1 MIQIYINSR
10 GRELPGNYN
19 HVLMSELFHV
29 QSSKWYTIANDHMT
43 TIYGEIEAFVKA
55 VLNHITRD
63 GQILA
68 ELLEIT
74 KLSLQKSKHAG
85 DEELLRLCQDEKQQP
100 ITYNHYYTDN
110 VQNARQESTRN
121 LIKKAMNE
129 ASIDDW
135 NGRLHIS
142 NNTVD
147 AEKLLASVQKRIIVD
162 MDVQACTEA
171 LAGLSAYYKASP
183 PLKTL
188 RNANQL
194 RWP

>member
-1 MIQIYINSR
+1 MNQIYINSR

-29 QSSKWYTIANDHMT
+29 QSSRWYTIANDHMT
-43 TIYGEIEAFVKA
+43 TLYGEIEAFVKA

-129 ASIDDW
+129 ASVNDW

-142 NNTVD
+142 NNAVD

-183 PLKTL
+183 PLKTS
-188 RNANQL
+188 RNANRL

>member
-1 MIQIYINSR
+1 MNQIYINSR

-29 QSSKWYTIANDHMT
+29 QSSRWYTIANDHMT
-43 TIYGEIEAFVKA
+43 TLYGEIEAFVKA

-129 ASIDDW
+129 ASVDDW
-135 NGRLHIS
+135 NGKLHIS
-142 NNTVD
+142 NNAVD

>member
-1 MIQIYINSR
+1 
-10 GRELPGNYN
+10 
-19 HVLMSELFHV
+19 MSELFHV
-29 QSSKWYTIANDHMT
+29 QSSRWYTIANDHMT
-43 TIYGEIEAFVKA
+43 TIYGEIKAFVKA

-100 ITYNHYYTDN
+100 TTYNHYYTDN

-121 LIKKAMNE
+121 LIKRAMNE

>member
-1 MIQIYINSR
+1 MNQIYINSR

-29 QSSKWYTIANDHMT
+29 QSSRWYTIANDHMT
-43 TIYGEIEAFVKA
+43 TLYGEIEAFVKA

-129 ASIDDW
+129 ASVDDW
-135 NGRLHIS
+135 NGKLHIS
-142 NNTVD
+142 NNAVD

-183 PLKTL
+183 PLKPL